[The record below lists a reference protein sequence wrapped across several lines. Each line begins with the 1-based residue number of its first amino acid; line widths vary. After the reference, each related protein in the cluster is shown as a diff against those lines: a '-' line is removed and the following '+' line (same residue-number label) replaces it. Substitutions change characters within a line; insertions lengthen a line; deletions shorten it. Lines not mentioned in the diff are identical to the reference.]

1 MHETIYLGVIGNPQ
15 HKAFPSLFDGI
26 AREHSRKPE
35 EWYRIIDDRFPNV
48 LKIDDFSRQS
58 RPGWLNWGK
67 KKTLFD
73 AGDPASLRRE
83 APVSEGRELEPK
95 IGRASVRAR
104 VCQAV

>member
-1 MHETIYLGVIGNPQ
+1 MRISDWISYVCSSDL
-15 HKAFPSLFDGI
+15 KAFPSLFDGI

-48 LKIDDFSRQS
+48 LKIDVFSRQS

-67 KKTLFD
+67 QKTLFD

-83 APVSEGRELEPK
+83 APVSEGRELEPMPLFEP
-95 IGRASVRAR
+95 AA
-104 VCQAV
+104 